1 LQPASQQWPS
11 AQKPE
16 PQSVPTVHIAPSADV
31 SPHLFVTVLQ
41 VIPAMQSA
49 FVVQDVLHC
58 APPTSQTYPP
68 HDVTVAVGQAPLP
81 VH

>member
-1 LQPASQQWPS
+1 M
-11 AQKPE
+11 
-16 PQSVPTVHIAPSADV
+16 HIAPSADL

-58 APPTSQTYPP
+58 EPLTSQTYPP
-68 HDVTVAVGQAPLP
+68 QDVTVAVGQAPLP